1 MIFLT
6 KQAFF
11 DTVIKASELIKN
23 ERQSGPG
30 LPGMPFPELRS
41 EKKRG

>member
-6 KQAFF
+6 KQAIF
-11 DTVIKASELIKN
+11 DTVIKASELIKD

-30 LPGMPFPELRS
+30 LPGMPLPQL
-41 EKKRG
+41 